1 MRTKLVDAGYVILGA
16 DLLARELPAELQE
29 LIGEPTQR
37 ERKRDINSYRINEMP
52 LFDDPRLT
60 SALFV
65 DAQRPYVMVNK
76 PEEYTDRGS
85 ARRLEPKRQSSLGR
99 RSMRVN
105 RSVGQLLQLEQ

>member
-52 LFDDPRLT
+52 LLDDPRLDLST
-60 SALFV
+60 L
-65 DAQRPYVMVNK
+65 
-76 PEEYTDRGS
+76 RGCPAPLRDGEQ
-85 ARRLEPKRQSSLGR
+85 AREIHG
-99 RSMRVN
+99 
-105 RSVGQLLQLEQ
+105 